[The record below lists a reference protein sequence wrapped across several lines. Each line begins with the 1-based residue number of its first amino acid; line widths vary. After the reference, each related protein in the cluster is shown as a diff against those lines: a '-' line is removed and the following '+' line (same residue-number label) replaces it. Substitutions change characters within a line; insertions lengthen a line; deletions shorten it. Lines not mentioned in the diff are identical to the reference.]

1 VNTDKKYDIL
11 EMVMQMKKKLIYL
24 DTSVINFYF
33 AEDAPEKM
41 PITQDF
47 FDNTITNKDK
57 YEVCLS
63 PLVLEELGKT
73 SDTAH
78 RARLLSLAYGLQAQ
92 VFALT
97 PEINRIAK
105 QFIDD
110 GFIPMKYKEDAL
122 HLAFSIFY
130 GVDYIVS
137 WNFKHIVKPKTKDAV
152 RIVSIREGM
161 KEVKILTPE
170 EVVADESEV

>member
-1 VNTDKKYDIL
+1 
-11 EMVMQMKKKLIYL
+11 MKKKLIYL

-41 PITQDF
+41 PITQEF
-47 FDNTITNKDK
+47 FDNTIANNKDK

-73 SDTAH
+73 SEAAH
-78 RARLLSLAYGLQAQ
+78 RARLLNLAHGLQAQ
-92 VFALT
+92 VFTLT

-105 QFIDD
+105 QFIDE
-110 GFIPMKYKEDAL
+110 GFIPIKYKEDAL

-152 RIVSIREGM
+152 RIVSIREGI

-170 EVVADESEV
+170 EVVADEGEV

>member
-1 VNTDKKYDIL
+1 L
-11 EMVMQMKKKLIYL
+11 ETIGSSTTRWAGLPGRSTRWGRRNNI
-24 DTSVINFYF
+24 F

-41 PITQDF
+41 PITQEF
-47 FDNTITNKDK
+47 FDHTIANNRDK

-73 SDTAH
+73 VDSAH

-92 VFALT
+92 VFTLT

-105 QFIDD
+105 QFIDE
-110 GFIPMKYKEDAL
+110 GFIPIKYKEDAL

-130 GVDYIVS
+130 GVDYIAS

-170 EVVADESEV
+170 EVVADENEV

>member
-1 VNTDKKYDIL
+1 
-11 EMVMQMKKKLIYL
+11 MKKKLIYL

-41 PITQDF
+41 PITKEF
-47 FDNTITNKDK
+47 FDNTIANNKDK

-73 SDTAH
+73 SDSEH
-78 RARLLSLAYGLQAQ
+78 RARLLNLAYGLQAQ

-97 PEINRIAK
+97 PEINRIAR
-105 QFIDD
+105 QFIDE
-110 GFIPMKYKEDAL
+110 GFIPIKYKEDAL
-122 HLAFSIFY
+122 HLAFCIFY

-152 RIVSIREGM
+152 RIVSIREGT